1 MESPWGNSN
10 SKVSACSGYKNTL
23 ILLERMMWNI
33 SMQLIWKSQTWKHFQ
48 RWKYNFGFGDY
59 CTLDMTFQYKWN
71 IRYSISPSITNN
83 AWGTSMNCVT
93 ILKNKQ
99 EYIFQINLFFP
110 EVSTVK
116 DTQQW
121 NQLCKCKEP
130 NNLQ

>member
-1 MESPWGNSN
+1 
-10 SKVSACSGYKNTL
+10 
-23 ILLERMMWNI
+23 
-33 SMQLIWKSQTWKHFQ
+33 
-48 RWKYNFGFGDY
+48 
-59 CTLDMTFQYKWN
+59 
-71 IRYSISPSITNN
+71 
-83 AWGTSMNCVT
+83 MNCVT